1 MIFFSGLPRLKPLQ
15 KKNHLCGRPWNLWK
29 TECLNSLTLR
39 MMGKKAVSL
48 LMDLIPFDC
57 QISLTLIIKYP
68 LNWFDKSLIYLQN
81 KNTCCEVYGRGDSD
95 IVPQNFGMVWNYLHL
110 LDALFVYFSYLNK
123 LYHKIDLSWKETL
136 KICFVFLCVG
146 FWNSK
151 IFKAGSWGY
160 PRYCSWRQQNSES
173 QTFRGARQTDVWNLV
188 TIPSLPTH
196 I

>member
-1 MIFFSGLPRLKPLQ
+1 
-15 KKNHLCGRPWNLWK
+15 
-29 TECLNSLTLR
+29 
-39 MMGKKAVSL
+39 
-48 LMDLIPFDC
+48 MDLIPFDC

-68 LNWFDKSLIYLQN
+68 LNWFDKSLICYRIRTHVVKFMEGVILTLSR
-81 KNTCCEVYGRGDSD
+81 KTSVWCEITCIYWMLSLCTFLTL
-95 IVPQNFGMVWNYLHL
+95 INYIIRLIYPEKIL
-110 LDALFVYFSYLNK
+110 WKYVLFFYVYFSYLNK

-136 KICFVFLCVG
+136 KICFVFLCLG